1 MRQTGSSPST
11 RGQRAALAATATGTL
26 LAAVKIVGG
35 VLGHSYA
42 LIADGI
48 ESLLDIFSSLVVW
61 GGLRI
66 ASRPPDDDHPWGH
79 GKAEAL
85 AALAVSLTL
94 LLAAAGLAV
103 QSVREILTPHHA
115 PAPFTLAV
123 LAAVVVVKELLFA
136 WISRVARTLG
146 STALAADAWHHR
158 SDSLTSAAAF
168 VGICLAL
175 LGGRGWESLDDWA
188 ALFACGV
195 IAWNGVRLARLAVA
209 DVMDAAAPVD
219 LERRIRATARAV
231 AGVLDVDKCFARKSG
246 TGWLVDLHVVV
257 DGRLPVVDGHRIG
270 HDVKRALR
278 ASPLGILDVLVHIEP
293 GASSG
298 EVPP

>member
-1 MRQTGSSPST
+1 MSPAADLT
-11 RGQRAALAATATGTL
+11 RGRRAALVATAAGTL
-26 LAAVKIVGG
+26 LAAIKIGGG
-35 VLGHSYA
+35 VLGNSYA

-66 ASRPPDDDHPWGH
+66 AALPPDDNHPYGH

-85 AALAVSLTL
+85 ATLAVSLTL
-94 LLAAAGLAV
+94 LLVALALAL

-123 LAAVVVVKELLFA
+123 LAGVVIVKETLFA
-136 WISRVARTLG
+136 WVSRIARALG
-146 STALAADAWHHR
+146 STSLEADAWHHR

-175 LGGRGWESLDDWA
+175 LGGEGWESLDDWA

-195 IAWNGVRLARLAVA
+195 IGYNGVRLARMAVA
-209 DVMDAAAPVD
+209 DVMDAAAPTD
-219 LERRIRATARAV
+219 LERGIRETARGV
-231 AGVLDVDKCFARKSG
+231 RGVLDVDKCFARKSG
-246 TGWLVDLHVVV
+246 PGWLVDLHVVV
-257 DGRLPVVDGHRIG
+257 DGRLPVTEGHRIG
-270 HDVKRALR
+270 HEVQRALR
-278 ASPLGILDVLVHIEP
+278 ASKLGILDVLVHIEP
-293 GASSG
+293 GRPHSG
-298 EVPP
+298 V